1 MRRSSGR
8 VGVLVAIVGAV
19 VACSMF
25 AQAPDLQRDLESLRH
40 QAETA
45 AGNGEYATAISLY
58 RSIASAAQDSAWA
71 HRGLADCYRV
81 NGSWVKAADE
91 YEAVTRID
99 PSDAD
104 ARQLALLTRR
114 ALAEEQVDVVKAETF
129 SALKHF
135 PLSWPSVNSG
145 TRNGPADI
153 GHNGRNIGFARRPA
167 AATTAQ
173 SIPVQVAFPRNKWT
187 LDEKATRQLAEV
199 AASIA
204 SAPERPESIVV
215 EGHTCSCGSVEGN
228 NEVGRRRA
236 EAVRDFLVSKGAAP
250 ADRITTI
257 SYGSSRPVESAGAP
271 QLPPAVCERDAI
283 HSENRR
289 VVILLYGSVANP
301 TPPPP
306 PLTVS
311 FLSRR
316 SGLGSFELL
325 PDGGRLRTGDEYMIR
340 LRAQKPVYAYVFHR
354 QSDGTWI
361 ALTPNG
367 SAALAVPVEP
377 DREVSIPS
385 PSAGF
390 PLDES
395 TGVEETVVYSRLE
408 PDKELEKLV
417 GAIQAAPPDKG
428 YVTLLPPDL
437 PDPPK
442 PVART
447 NEGTR
452 AGEGARAAGATP
464 KAQPDTPREGTMQ
477 PSAKEIP
484 PKEPP
489 AGSVQHQHGE
499 VRNLVMKGDWP
510 RLPPDPV
517 AFVRFD
523 HLAKQG
529 N

>member
-1 MRRSSGR
+1 MRRSSGW
-8 VGVLVAIVGAV
+8 VGVRVAIVGALA
-19 VACSMF
+19 ACSMF
-25 AQAPDLQRDLESLRH
+25 AQAPDLRRDLESLRH

-58 RSIASAAQDSAWA
+58 RSVASAAQDSAWA

-81 NGSWVKAADE
+81 NGSWAKAADE

-99 PSDAD
+99 SSDAD
-104 ARQLALLTRR
+104 ARQLASLTRR

-129 SALKHF
+129 SALKQY
-135 PLSWPSVNSG
+135 PLSWPPVNSG
-145 TRNGPADI
+145 TRNGPADN
-153 GHNGRNIGFARRPA
+153 GHNGRNIGFSRKPA

-187 LDEKATRQLAEV
+187 LDEKLTRQLAEV

-204 SAPERPESIVV
+204 SAPARPESIVV

-236 EAVRDFLVSKGAAP
+236 EAVRDFLISKGAAP

-257 SYGSSRPVESAGAP
+257 SYGSSRPVESSGAP
-271 QLPPAVCERDAI
+271 QLPPAICERDAI

-289 VVILLYGSVANP
+289 VVILLYGLVANP
-301 TPPPP
+301 TSHPP
-306 PLTVS
+306 PLNVS

-316 SGLGSFELL
+316 GGLGSFQLL
-325 PDGGRLRTGDEYMIR
+325 PDSSRLRTGDEYMIR

-367 SAALAVPVEP
+367 SATLAVSVEP

-417 GAIQAAPPDKG
+417 GAIQTAPPEKG

-442 PVART
+442 PVAPAA
-447 NEGTR
+447 EGTR
-452 AGEGARAAGATP
+452 AGEGIKAGGAPRVT
-464 KAQPDTPREGTMQ
+464 QPDPQREGTK
-477 PSAKEIP
+477 PPPAKEIP
-484 PKEPP
+484 SKEPP
-489 AGSVQHQHGE
+489 TGSEQHKKGE
-499 VRNLVMKGDWP
+499 VRGLVMKGDWP